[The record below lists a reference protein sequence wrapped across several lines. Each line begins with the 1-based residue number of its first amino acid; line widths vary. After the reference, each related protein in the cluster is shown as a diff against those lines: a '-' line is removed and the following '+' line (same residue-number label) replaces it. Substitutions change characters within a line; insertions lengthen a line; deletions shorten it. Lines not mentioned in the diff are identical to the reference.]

1 VLPEFLFELRP
12 YGFQAGRWVMAGRVV
27 PRPKGVSALVLAGR
41 VVLVLA
47 VAVPQATLSLAG
59 DGDTGIKLAIW
70 IMLAMVLAGAGV
82 LVLAAVWAKV
92 IALLLAAGRLGAGM
106 LGWMGQRVRTS
117 ASDLPANVPVG

>member
-1 VLPEFLFELRP
+1 
-12 YGFQAGRWVMAGRVV
+12 MAGRVV
-27 PRPKGVSALVLAGR
+27 PRQKGVSALVLAGR

-82 LVLAAVWAKV
+82 LVLAA
-92 IALLLAAGRLGAGM
+92 GRLGAGM